1 MIQEVIVVEGK
12 SDIARLRQ
20 SVDADVIATEGFCL
34 RKDVLKEIALAYK
47 QRGIIILTDPD
58 SAGERIRA
66 FLAKRFPNARH
77 DGRDLGGRLSALLG
91 LGLVADCIDCSY
103 ADDSDSITWIR
114 PAYTGKLLVKILTT
128 TRPQLATISDRIF
141 RGNAFDGAR
150 QGEIIKEP
158 VDLSGLQPLQQV
170 KSFEAV
176 APGQVDVSLDDAEI
190 IVSAGRGVG
199 DEEGLKK
206 VEAFAAAIGAACGVS
221 KPLVDNG
228 WAPHGLRRQ

>member
-77 DGRDLGGRLSALLG
+77 AFVPQEEALAHNDIGIEQASPESIRKALAHVRTLGFTPQTIFSMDDLFQNDLNGTASAQRRRACLGAILGIGYCNAKRFLHRLNHYNVTRDEWERALDRL
-91 LGLVADCIDCSY
+91 
-103 ADDSDSITWIR
+103 
-114 PAYTGKLLVKILTT
+114 
-128 TRPQLATISDRIF
+128 
-141 RGNAFDGAR
+141 N
-150 QGEIIKEP
+150 EEP
-158 VDLSGLQPLQQV
+158 CH
-170 KSFEAV
+170 E
-176 APGQVDVSLDDAEI
+176 
-190 IVSAGRGVG
+190 
-199 DEEGLKK
+199 
-206 VEAFAAAIGAACGVS
+206 
-221 KPLVDNG
+221 
-228 WAPHGLRRQ
+228 